1 MFVLA
6 GNGIVNTGDNILT
19 AEGVTLRYEGM
30 DRPALSSVSLAAQP
44 GVTLGIVGESG
55 SGKSS
60 LARCFLGLEKIQS
73 GRVCYRGTNISD
85 FDHVRRKAFRGKVQ
99 MVFQDPYN
107 SLNPR
112 MTVGQ
117 MLNEVLLVHRLVPP
131 KDSASRINELLE
143 MTGLNG
149 SMASRYPH
157 ELSGGQRQRVGIARA
172 LSMKPEVIIA
182 DEPVSALDVSVQA
195 HILNLLVQLV
205 KECRI
210 TLILIAHDLA
220 VVRHVCHRIAV
231 MKKGTIVEEGQVSD
245 VIERPQHAYT
255 QSLLAAVPD
264 IESIIQLTPNVP

>member
-6 GNGIVNTGDNILT
+6 GDGTLTCGPDILA
-19 AEGVTLRYEGM
+19 AEKVTLRYNGM
-30 DRPALSSVSLAAQP
+30 DRPALQEISLCAHC

-60 LARCFLGLEKIQS
+60 LARCFLNLEKIES
-73 GRVCYRGTNISD
+73 GRIYYRGSNLSS
-85 FDHVRRKAFRGKVQ
+85 FDQAQRNEFRRKVQ

-117 MLNEVLLVHRLVPP
+117 TLKEVLRVHRLVAEN
-131 KDSASRINELLE
+131 DISSRITELLE

-149 SMASRYPH
+149 SLAVRYPH

-172 LSMKPEVIIA
+172 LSMNPEVIIA

-195 HILNLLVQLV
+195 HILNLLVKLV
-205 KECRI
+205 NDCGI

-231 MKKGTIVEEGQVSD
+231 MKKGTIVEEGLVSD
-245 VIERPQHAYT
+245 VIERPQHPYT

-264 IESIIQLTPNVP
+264 IDALINYTPV

>member
-6 GNGIVNTGDNILT
+6 GIGILNSRDDILT
-19 AEGVTLRYEGM
+19 AERVILQYGGM
-30 DRPALSSVSLAAQP
+30 DRPALSEVSLAAQQ

-60 LARCFLGLEKIQS
+60 LARSLIGLEKIQS
-73 GRVCYRGTNISD
+73 GRICYRGKNILGINHAQRKE
-85 FDHVRRKAFRGKVQ
+85 FRRKVQ

-117 MLNEVLLVHRLVPP
+117 MLKEVLRVHRLVPP
-131 KDSASRINELLE
+131 EDTASRISELLE
-143 MTGLNG
+143 MTGLNAT
-149 SMASRYPH
+149 MASRYPH

-172 LSMKPEVIIA
+172 LSMEPEVIIA

-195 HILNLLVQLV
+195 HILNLLVKLV
-205 KECRI
+205 SDCGI

-231 MKKGTIVEEGQVSD
+231 MKKGIIVEEGLAAD
-245 VIERPQHAYT
+245 VIDRPQHPYT
-255 QSLLAAVPD
+255 QSLLAAVPNLD
-264 IESIIQLTPNVP
+264 SIINFTPNIS